1 MRKLNLNNVE
11 EASEFKKVT
20 PGLYIAK
27 IVEVEDVPEREYLKI
42 KLDIAVG
49 EFKNY
54 YTELNE
60 SRGFWALT
68 LIRSYKKLALPF
80 FKAFVTATE
89 KSNANYKFDED
100 KYLELK
106 GKLVGVVL
114 SEEEYK
120 KADGTIGGRI
130 VVNRLRS
137 VDEIKKGNIEIPE
150 LKKLVLNTQETI
162 AVKDG
167 NFVTVEDDDELPF

>member
-1 MRKLNLNNVE
+1 MRKLGLENVE

-20 PGLYIAK
+20 PGLYTAK
-27 IVEVEDVPEREYLKI
+27 IVEVEDVPEKEYLKI
-42 KLDIAVG
+42 ELDIAVG

-60 SRGFWALT
+60 SKGFWALT
-68 LIRSYKKLALPF
+68 LYRSYKDAALSF
-80 FKAFVTATE
+80 FKAFITATE

-114 SEEEYK
+114 GEEEYK
-120 KADGTIGGRI
+120 KADGTIGGKI

-137 VDEIKKGNIEIPE
+137 VDKIKKGNIEIPE
-150 LKKLVLNTQETI
+150 IKKLVLDTPDTFTAI
-162 AVKDG
+162 DI
-167 NFVTVEDDDELPF
+167 DDDELPF

>member
-1 MRKLNLNNVE
+1 MRKLGLENVE
-11 EASEFKKVT
+11 EQKEFKKVT

-27 IVEVEDVPEREYLKI
+27 IVEVEDVPEKEYLKI

-54 YTELNE
+54 YTDLND
-60 SRGFWALT
+60 SKGFWGLT
-68 LIRSYKKLALPF
+68 MIKSYKESALSF

-106 GKLVGVVL
+106 GKLVGAVL

-120 KADGTIGGRI
+120 KNDGTINSKI

-137 VDEIKKGNIEIPE
+137 IDEIKKGNIEIPE
-150 LKKLVLNTQETI
+150 IKRLVIDTQPAFTI
-162 AVKDG
+162 ED
-167 NFVTVEDDDELPF
+167 EDDSLPF

>member
-1 MRKLNLNNVE
+1 MRKLNLANVE
-11 EASEFKKVT
+11 EITEFKKVI

-54 YTELNE
+54 YSQLNE
-60 SRGFWALT
+60 SKGFWALT
-68 LIRSYKKLALPF
+68 LFRSYKDAALSF
-80 FKAFVTATE
+80 FKAFITVAE

-120 KADGTIGGRI
+120 KNDGTINSKI

-137 VDEIKKGNIEIPE
+137 VEEIKKGDIEIPE
-150 LKKLVLNTQETI
+150 IKRLVLETPDTFTAI
-162 AVKDG
+162 
-167 NFVTVEDDDELPF
+167 DDDDDILPF

>member
-1 MRKLNLNNVE
+1 MRKLGLENVK
-11 EASEFKKVT
+11 EASEFKKVI

-27 IVEVEDVPEREYLKI
+27 IVEVEDVPEKEYLKI
-42 KLDIAVG
+42 SLDIAVG
-49 EFKNY
+49 EFIKY
-54 YTELNE
+54 YTELNK
-60 SRGFWALT
+60 SKGFWGLT
-68 LIRSYKKLALPF
+68 LIRSYKETALSF
-80 FKAFVTATE
+80 FKAFITATE

-120 KADGTIGGRI
+120 KNDGTINKKI
-130 VVNRLRS
+130 VVNKIRS

-150 LKKLVLNTQETI
+150 IKKLVMDTQPTFTI
-162 AVKDG
+162 AD
-167 NFVTVEDDDELPF
+167 EDDSELPF